1 MFTQYLEP
9 LMEASAYTHSHSHL
23 DSLEAEITELWGHIN
38 AAEYRFLELVAEFD
52 RREGYVW
59 HGLASTAQWLNWQCG
74 IGEVAARER
83 VRTAR
88 ALEPLPSICAA
99 FREGR
104 VSYSKVRALTRV
116 ATAQN
121 ENILLEIALNG
132 TAQHVEKLVRQY
144 ARVRRWEDAAR
155 VQTQHRERY
164 LDVYY
169 DEDGSL
175 IIKARLPGEVG
186 ALVRQSIQA
195 AMDVAERSASEE
207 PGVDEIQ
214 THSNVSAE
222 TSAPDESALRA
233 SETVCEKTN
242 DPISARRADALVHA
256 LQHFVGCD
264 AVACHS
270 AADRY
275 QVIVHI
281 DQWLLSERHD
291 EQSADRL
298 TSGCCEI
305 ENGPQLAVDTVRR
318 LGCDGALVGLVQN
331 ATGEPLDIGRRS
343 RAIPPAL
350 KRALNARDRGCR
362 FPGCTHQHFTQ
373 GHHVK
378 HWADGGETK
387 LSNLIT
393 LCTFHHRLV
402 HEGGFG
408 LTATDDG
415 LFVFTRPDGRRIPAT
430 GSLDCDL
437 VQRALF
443 DLNREHGLDID
454 AQTSRCRWQG
464 ETMDY
469 GLATEYL
476 YAADYPSVQTRN
488 PQDKPTLQVVQ

>member
-1 MFTQYLEP
+1 
-9 LMEASAYTHSHSHL
+9 MEASAQRHFRSSL
-23 DSLEAEITELWGHIN
+23 DSLEAKITELWGHIN
-38 AAEYRFLELVAEFD
+38 AAESQFLELIAEFD
-52 RREGYVW
+52 RHEGYFW
-59 HGLASTAQWLNWQCG
+59 HGLASTAQWLSWQCG

-88 ALEPLPSICAA
+88 ALAVLPAVSAA
-99 FREGR
+99 FRAGTL
-104 VSYSKVRALTRV
+104 SYSKVRALTRV
-116 ATAQN
+116 SSAEN
-121 ENILLEIALNG
+121 ESILLEIALNG

-155 VQTQHRERY
+155 AQAQHRKRY
-164 LDVYY
+164 LDYYY

-175 IIKARLPGEVG
+175 IIRGKLPGEVG

-195 AMDVAERSASEE
+195 AMDVAERAVSEAE
-207 PGVDEIQ
+207 NADAIQ

-222 TSAPDESALRA
+222 TFAPNESAA
-233 SETVCEKTN
+233 HQVETVRERTD
-242 DPISARRADALVHA
+242 DPISARRADALVHM
-256 LQHFVGCD
+256 LQHFVGCESIECD
-264 AVACHS
+264 S

-275 QVIVHI
+275 QVVVHI
-281 DQWLLSERHD
+281 DQSLLSERHD
-291 EQSADRL
+291 ERPTDRL
-298 TSGCCEI
+298 TSQCCEI
-305 ENGPQLAVDTVRR
+305 ENGPQLAVDTARR

-331 ATGEPLDIGRRS
+331 ASGEPLDIGRRS
-343 RAIPPAL
+343 RAISPAL
-350 KRALNARDRGCR
+350 KRALKARDGGCR
-362 FPGCTHQHFTQ
+362 FPGCTHRHFTQ

-415 LFVFTRPDGRRIPAT
+415 VFVFTRPDGRRIAAT
-430 GSLDCDL
+430 GSLDRDL
-437 VQRALF
+437 GQRSLF
-443 DLNREHGLDID
+443 DLNRERGLDID
-454 AQTSRCRWQG
+454 PQTSRCRWQG

-476 YAADYPSVQTRN
+476 YAADDSSMRTRE
-488 PQDKPTLQVVQ
+488 PQDKPTLVVVR

>member
-1 MFTQYLEP
+1 
-9 LMEASAYTHSHSHL
+9 MEASAYTHSHSHL

-88 ALEPLPSICAA
+88 ALEALPSVSAA

-104 VSYSKVRALTRV
+104 LSYSKVRALTRV
-116 ATAQN
+116 ATAEN

-144 ARVRRWEDAAR
+144 ARVRRWEGAAR
-155 VQTQHRERY
+155 VQAQHRERY
-164 LDVYY
+164 LDFYY

-195 AMDVAERSASEE
+195 AIDVAERAAREAE
-207 PGVDEIQ
+207 DPDEIQ

-222 TSAPDESALRA
+222 TSAPDAPRDHGVDA
-233 SETVCEKTN
+233 IRETTD
-242 DPISARRADALVHA
+242 DPISARRADALMHV

-264 AVACHS
+264 AVECHS

-275 QVIVHI
+275 QVVVHI
-281 DQWLLSERHD
+281 DQSLLSERHD
-291 EQSADRL
+291 QPPADRL
-298 TSGCCEI
+298 TSQCCEI
-305 ENGPQLAVDTVRR
+305 ENGPQLAVDTARR
-318 LGCDGALVGLVQN
+318 LGCDGALVGLVQS
-331 ATGEPLDIGRRS
+331 AAGEPLDIGRRS
-343 RAIPPAL
+343 RAISPAI

-362 FPGCTHQHFTQ
+362 FPGCTHQHFTE

-408 LTATDDG
+408 LTATDDDV
-415 LFVFTRPDGRRIPAT
+415 FVFTRPDGRRIAAT

-488 PQDKPTLQVVQ
+488 PQDKPTLEVVQ